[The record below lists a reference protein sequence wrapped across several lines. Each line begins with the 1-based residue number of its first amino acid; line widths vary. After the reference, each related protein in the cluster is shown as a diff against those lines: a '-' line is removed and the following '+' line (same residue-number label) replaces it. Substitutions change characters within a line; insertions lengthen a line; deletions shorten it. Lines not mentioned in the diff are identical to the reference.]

1 MDTTGMDTIWIQWN
15 AFEILC
21 KGSNKKESVHTMM
34 ELEELCLVDK
44 EQEENEQEQMIEEE
58 IDD

>member
-1 MDTTGMDTIWIQWN
+1 
-15 AFEILC
+15 
-21 KGSNKKESVHTMM
+21 MM